1 MTAAA
6 RRRRTL
12 FPFAS
17 ITALVVAGAVPRDA
31 QAAGLYFSDR
41 GVRPMGR
48 GGAFVAGADDLG
60 AIWYNP
66 AGLADAGTA
75 FLVDASWLNFSVT
88 YTRELLIADAD
99 GTLHDVPSPTVKG
112 ATSFLPLPTIAASY
126 DFGAHHEWTIAGGL
140 LAPYVALASYP
151 STVVGADGTPQP
163 SPARYALGSF
173 DGSLLALPG
182 VWVAWRPFEQLRIG
196 LGAMALVGKFVSTVT
211 FSACPQDRLLCA
223 PEQPEFDAN
232 AQISVGPIIAP
243 TANGG
248 VIYEPDE
255 HVRIGVSGQLP
266 MLVGADGTFQ
276 VRLPTD
282 VVFDGASIQGDK
294 VHVSFELP
302 AVARAGVEV
311 RPIDALRIEAAY
323 VREFWVSQQTITAY
337 PSNISIDNVTGLPPK
352 VAVPNIVIPRGFQ
365 DSNSYRLGGEYH
377 FTVAGYGFDARAGV
391 AYETTAVPPPYLS
404 LSALDFDK
412 IIASFGG
419 GLYVGKHWR
428 FDALYAHTFA
438 QSVYV
443 DPATAKIGRLN
454 PLPGNAPFDPV
465 NGGTYSATADL
476 FGVGVNYR
484 F

>member
-1 MTAAA
+1 MTA
-6 RRRRTL
+6 RRWLRRALPQLALLAPLAFSTL
-12 FPFAS
+12 IAD
-17 ITALVVAGAVPRDA
+17 DA
-31 QAAGLYFSDR
+31 HAAGLYFSDR

-48 GGAFVAGADDLG
+48 AGAFVAGADDLG
-60 AIWYNP
+60 AVWYNP
-66 AGLADAGTA
+66 AGIADAGTA
-75 FLVDASWLNFSVT
+75 FLFDASWLNFSIT
-88 YTRELLIADAD
+88 YTRELQIADAD
-99 GTLHDVPSPTVKG
+99 GTVRNVSSPTVKG
-112 ATSFLPLPTIAASY
+112 TTSFLPLPTIVASY
-126 DFGAHHEWTIAGGL
+126 NFGAHKEWTIAGGL

-151 STVVGADGTPQP
+151 ATVVGADGTPQP

-182 VWVAWRPFEQLRIG
+182 VWMAWKPFKQLRIG

-248 VIYEPDE
+248 IIYEPE
-255 HVRIGVSGQLP
+255 KHVRFGLSGQLP
-266 MLVGADGTFQ
+266 MTVGANGTFQ

-302 AVARAGVEV
+302 AVARAGIEV
-311 RPIDALRIEAAY
+311 RPVDRLRIEAAY
-323 VREFWVSQQTITAY
+323 VREFWIAQQSITAY
-337 PSNISIDNVTGLPPK
+337 PNGISIDNITGLPAK
-352 VAVPNIVIPRGFQ
+352 VPVPTIVIPRGFQ
-365 DSNSYRLGGEYH
+365 DSNSYRLGGEYT
-377 FTVAGYGFDARAGV
+377 FKVAGYWFDARAGV

-404 LSALDFDK
+404 LSALDFNK
-412 IIASFGG
+412 LITSLGG
-419 GLYVGKHWR
+419 AVYIGRHWR
-428 FDALYAHTFA
+428 FDALYAHTFM

-465 NGGTYSATADL
+465 NGGTYKATADL